1 MATAG
6 RAPARHCRGSP
17 SWNASCCSNQLM
29 ISWANCQALLG
40 GILIGVAASALLVLN
55 GRIAGV
61 SGIVGG
67 LLPPRPA
74 ETAWRALFVGGLVA
88 GGLCLRVFAPDPFR
102 GLAATP
108 YAVLVPA
115 GLLVGIG
122 TSLANGCTSGHGVC
136 GVSRLSPRSILATL
150 TFMLTGAVTVFV
162 VRHLAHGSGS

>member
-1 MATAG
+1 M
-6 RAPARHCRGSP
+6 
-17 SWNASCCSNQLM
+17 L
-29 ISWANCQALLG
+29 SWANCEALLG
-40 GILIGVAASALLVLN
+40 GALIGIAASVLLVMN

-74 ETAWRALFVGGLVA
+74 DTAWRALFVGGLVA
-88 GGLCLRVFAPDPFR
+88 GGLWLRMFAPGPFR

-108 YAVLVPA
+108 YAVLVTA

-136 GVSRLSPRSILATL
+136 GVSRLSQRSLVATA
-150 TFMLTGAVTVFV
+150 TFMAAGISTV
-162 VRHLAHGSGS
+162 LALRLAGVAP